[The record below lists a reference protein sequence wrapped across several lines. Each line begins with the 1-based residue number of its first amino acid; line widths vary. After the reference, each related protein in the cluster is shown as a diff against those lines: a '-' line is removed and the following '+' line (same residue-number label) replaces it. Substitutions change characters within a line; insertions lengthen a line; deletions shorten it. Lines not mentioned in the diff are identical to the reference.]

1 MLNNYHL
8 DELIKR
14 ALEEDIGSG
23 DITTLATVERTT
35 QISGKFIAK
44 EAGIV
49 CGLPLLQRVFELL
62 DPTISTEYLV
72 SEGDTLQKGDIIAEI
87 SGNARGI
94 LTGERVALN
103 FLQLL
108 SGIATRTKKA
118 VEEVSTTKAII
129 TDTRKTTPGLRIIEK
144 YAVRIGG
151 GSSHRYNLAEG
162 VLIKDNHISAAGG
175 ITEAIARARAR
186 ASHMLKIEVEVENF
200 QQIEEA
206 LQNGADIIMLDNM
219 SIKDMQKAVHLIDGR
234 ALVEASGNMGE
245 KNLLAVAETGV
256 DLISIGGL
264 THTIRALDISL
275 RFEEL
280 A

>member
-14 ALEEDIGSG
+14 ALEEDLGSG
-23 DITTLATVERTT
+23 DITTLATVERST
-35 QISGKFIAK
+35 QIAGKFISK
-44 EAGIV
+44 EAGVV
-49 CGLPLLQRVFELL
+49 CGLPLMQRVFELV
-62 DPTISTEYLV
+62 DATISIVYQV
-72 SEGDTLQKGDIIAEI
+72 SEGDALQKGQLIAEI

-118 VEEVSTTKAII
+118 VDDIATTKAIV

-162 VLIKDNHISAAGG
+162 VLIKDNHIRAAGS
-175 ITEAIARARAR
+175 IKEAIARARAR

-219 SIKDMQKAVHLIDGR
+219 SIKDMQKAVHLIDGK

-245 KNLLAVAETGV
+245 KDLLAVAETGV